1 MTAPTDLATGTWTVD
16 QSHSSVSFSVR
27 HLMISKVRGSFT
39 AFSGTVTVPEDRL
52 ATVVDVT
59 IDPTSVNTGDAM
71 RDGHLKNNDF
81 FDVEKFPTMQ
91 FKSST
96 VVAKGSSY
104 VLAGNLTVRGVTKP
118 VELDVEFEGI
128 GTDPYNN
135 TKAGFSATG
144 EINRKDWGVEF
155 NMPMEAGGFV
165 IGDKVKLELD
175 VQLLKSA

>member
-16 QSHSSVSFSVR
+16 PTHSSVSFSVR

-39 AFSGTVTVPEDRL
+39 TFSGTVTVPEDRL

-59 IDPTSVNTGDAM
+59 IDPTSVSTGDAM

-81 FDVEKFPTMQ
+81 FDTEAFPTWQ
-91 FKSST
+91 FKST
-96 VVAKGSSY
+96 AVKAKGSSY
-104 VLAGNLTVRGVTKP
+104 ALVGNLTVRGVTKP

-144 EINRKDWGVEF
+144 EVNRKDWGVEF
-155 NMPMEAGGFV
+155 NIPMEAGGFV